1 MISQER
7 IPAPTA
13 NPHRLSL
20 RTLIL
25 FTNFLLIMV
34 AYYQVKAASRSLLL
48 EYGGPA
54 AFPYVW
60 IGSALVLL
68 VFISIYQRLVNLVS
82 RNLVVIGT
90 LITVAVI
97 LVLFRYAFGLAPKF
111 PLMAS
116 FYIFV
121 DIFSV
126 ILVEQFWSMTN
137 AVSYMEE
144 GKKTYWLVGTGGLLG
159 SILGGFSASTLLQF
173 TSMHTQDLLLSCAAL
188 LSLCAVINMAT
199 WRFGL
204 YEEVPPSETIS
215 LTGEGFMTLIHNRFL
230 LLIAAL
236 ICLSQ
241 LVQPIVEYQFLNV
254 INEHFTVM
262 DIRTAFISNFF
273 IVLGLVSIA
282 VNFLVTP
289 VVHRHLGVIAGLFA
303 QPFMLAITSVIFA
316 FNYTLNMG
324 AIMKISDRGL
334 SYSINRASKELL
346 YVPLDAVHIYQV
358 KAWID
363 MLGYRMFK
371 VAGAGL
377 ILLVTSWFAVTDVKN
392 LGWYTLLICAVW
404 IVVILRLANAYRNLP
419 RSGTDYINERHPL
432 N

>member
-1 MISQER
+1 MISADR
-7 IPAPTA
+7 ITGRTA
-13 NPHRLSL
+13 SPHRLSL
-20 RTLIL
+20 RTLLL

-54 AFPYVW
+54 TFPYVW

-68 VFISIYQRLVNLVS
+68 AFISIYQRLVDRVP

-90 LITVAVI
+90 LITVAII
-97 LVLFRYAFGLAPKF
+97 LTLFWYAFGLAANF
-111 PLMAS
+111 PLMVC

-126 ILVEQFWSMTN
+126 ILVEQFWSMAN
-137 AVSYMEE
+137 SISYIEE
-144 GKKTYWLVGTGGLLG
+144 GKKTYWLVGTGGLVG
-159 SILGGFSASTLLQF
+159 SIVGGFAASSLLRF
-173 TSMHTQDLLLSCAAL
+173 TPMHTPDLLLSCAAL
-188 LSLCAVINMAT
+188 LALCASINMAT

-215 LTGEGFMTLIHNRFL
+215 LTGEGFMTLVHNRFL

-262 DIRTAFISNFF
+262 DTRTEFISNFF

-282 VNFLVTP
+282 VNFMVTP
-289 VVHRHLGVIAGLFA
+289 IVHRHLGVIAGLFV

-316 FNYTLNMG
+316 FNYTLTMG
-324 AIMKISDRGL
+324 SIMKISDRGL

-363 MLGYRMFK
+363 MLGYRLFK

-377 ILLVTSWFAVTDVKN
+377 ILLVTSWFAVSDVKD
-392 LGWYTLLICAVW
+392 LGWYTLLICAAW
-404 IVVILRLANAYRNLP
+404 IIVILRLAAAYRNLP
-419 RSGTDYINERHPL
+419 KSGTDYINERHPL